1 MINPNDTK
9 SYICITCIN
18 WQIFIESKWHPVGV
32 TKHHMCFKR
41 YRYGGTI
48 WVYCGITDNVPSW
61 SMGYIGVKQRDRKR
75 ERKERERNLNDLL
88 YFC

>member
-1 MINPNDTK
+1 MILSLIYALHVLIGKYLLNLSGIQLVSLT
-9 SYICITCIN
+9 IT
-18 WQIFIESKWHPVGV
+18 
-32 TKHHMCFKR
+32 CFKR

-75 ERKERERNLNDLL
+75 ERKERDRERKI
-88 YFC
+88 